1 MGAVDWLWALG
12 ALGVGIYMLA
22 ALLRPEHF

>member
-1 MGAVDWLWALG
+1 MFNAV
-12 ALGVGIYMLA
+12 VGLIGLFLIIYLLA